1 MNKQKT
7 TFTQNK
13 LFNLL
18 NRLSFKY
25 RFFIIS
31 SNALKISS
39 LGIFIISLFLFLT
52 LFIPKLQ
59 TLISIMIIFIVS
71 ISILTLII
79 ITIPKIL
86 RNKVINTIDQ
96 LLKGEHRF
104 ITAWELRNTKHDLAN
119 VQAQNAILFLKKFK
133 ADSKIRLFP
142 QTLTIVFFTLSL
154 ASLLTFF
161 FWDTPSNTPNSL
173 RNQST
178 NPEEINNQINTTPL
192 QDLLNAIEKN
202 NPTSLTPPNSADG
215 ILKETID
222 KLDQATSERETIK
235 SISEAIESLEK
246 IEQTTLNKN
255 KFEELTSQINN
266 EQLNEILTK
275 LQSNSLN
282 YEAKKNLL
290 KEQIQQ
296 WPDTTLK
303 SNFKPNNESSSL
315 DATTTLFENILSMLN
330 KDNKNISNDSI
341 ENILK
346 EIEKMTSEN
355 IQENTR
361 ESLEILQLL
370 RENLLGINQSE
381 LKNEKT
387 VSTSKAGNQLG
398 INNKKITQSPEK
410 ISAPKGDTLII
421 QNKTIDNNMATTSYT
436 SQETSNTSKQIL
448 NTQTPQIKKT
458 YEKQARM
465 YIKKHSIPDKYHNLI
480 LEYFMRLSEK
490 SS

>member
-202 NPTSLTPPNSADG
+202 NPTSLTPQNSADG

-222 KLDQATSERETIK
+222 KLDQATSERENIK

-282 YEAKKNLL
+282 YEAKK
-290 KEQIQQ
+290 
-296 WPDTTLK
+296 
-303 SNFKPNNESSSL
+303 
-315 DATTTLFENILSMLN
+315 
-330 KDNKNISNDSI
+330 
-341 ENILK
+341 
-346 EIEKMTSEN
+346 
-355 IQENTR
+355 
-361 ESLEILQLL
+361 
-370 RENLLGINQSE
+370 
-381 LKNEKT
+381 
-387 VSTSKAGNQLG
+387 
-398 INNKKITQSPEK
+398 
-410 ISAPKGDTLII
+410 
-421 QNKTIDNNMATTSYT
+421 
-436 SQETSNTSKQIL
+436 
-448 NTQTPQIKKT
+448 
-458 YEKQARM
+458 
-465 YIKKHSIPDKYHNLI
+465 
-480 LEYFMRLSEK
+480 K
-490 SS
+490 SSKRTNSTMARYNS